1 MSGGQ
6 PLVFGRIEIR
16 RSPGI
21 QTPYALDGLCHGINI
36 IHGPNASG
44 KTTSAQAIHALL
56 WPDTPCWPRGALSG
70 RLNFD
75 GSEWYLD
82 FDAGRFRCQRDGV
95 DGSRIGVGGPE
106 TRDRY
111 ILTLH
116 ELLQVDN
123 ESFAATIMRESVGG
137 YDVDAAVRE
146 LRYRDSASRPT
157 LLLNR
162 LDEAKSALEEARQ
175 AQQGLVS
182 QQDGLADLRVRRD
195 DARNAHNRAELLA
208 RAIRFKKAELALE
221 DARRRVDSFPPT
233 LERLRGDETETLSA
247 LQKRLSELRDR
258 QTRELTTIASAKVDI
273 AASKLE
279 GRPVRAGLISALR
292 AQCQELQGLA
302 DEVEREKRSWRAA
315 GEQRESA
322 RARIGDEFSE
332 SQLHDLD
339 VTGLRELAQLV
350 KQIETVRANEDAQA
364 ALHDWVGD
372 ILPPSNL
379 DQLREGISY
388 LNRWLKTPEAGS
400 AQADARLVTV
410 ARIAAILVIVI
421 SLLAAL
427 LAYWFFAVAALAGV
441 GLLLLARPASDALQ
455 AERLTVIQNDYARLG
470 LEPVDAWSSES
481 VAKVLD
487 RLNDALRKG
496 IVDEE
501 KAHRWGDLA
510 AKRETATAA
519 RQDVEQQ
526 RDQLTERYGLVPA
539 TSADLFLMTQNL
551 DRWQVADVEAR
562 KARLNY
568 DRTESARNKL
578 LDEINHELGQFG
590 YQLASD
596 HAAVLGNIEDLD
608 SRVRSFTEAN
618 RILIEQQRLLDED
631 VVPSITQI
639 REQIRSLFVELDLE
653 EDDVRALQEL
663 VAQRDGF
670 NDAIARQKE
679 SEFELRSAASSLGDN
694 DDLKQRDLND
704 LEAERNQALEIA
716 SRYDTLNDQV
726 VAIETRVDDAKEK
739 HDIERAMSAEADALD
754 MLRSERE
761 GQYHLVAGWSL
772 GEFVRQQTRDRD
784 RPRVFHRAREMF
796 SRITYG
802 RYRLDLA
809 DNPGPEFRATD
820 TTTGVGFGLH
830 ELSSATRVQLLMA
843 VRMAFVEEM
852 EQGPKLPLILDEVLG
867 NSDEARARAIIDATI
882 EICRGGRQVFYFTA
896 QHDEVGKW
904 IQILNEHQDVT
915 YRELD
920 LAEARGLADIE
931 RLPTLEIVAA
941 QTPEIPS
948 PEGKTRLEY
957 RELIGVPGID
967 PWADIGSVHLW
978 YLVHDS
984 QALYHLLR
992 NHVHSWGQLKTLV
1005 DYGGATLLQ
1014 RYPGTVERAGARVE
1028 VVRATMEAW
1037 RVGRGKR
1044 IDRAVLLE
1052 SNAISDRFIDEVS
1065 QLTDV
1070 LNGDATALVTALDD
1084 GQVKG
1089 FRRAA
1094 VDDFRTYCLG
1104 HGYLSDAEPLTVDD
1118 IRVRVVASAS
1128 SSITTGLINSDDVD
1142 EIISYWRVAG
1152 S

>member
-70 RLNFD
+70 TLHFD
-75 GSEWYLD
+75 GSEWFLD

-95 DGSRIGVGGPE
+95 EGGRLGIGGPE

-137 YDVDAAVRE
+137 YDVDAAVRD
-146 LRYRDSASRPT
+146 LRYRDSASRPAS
-157 LLLNR
+157 LLKQVE
-162 LDEAKSALEEARQ
+162 EAESALADARR
-175 AQQGLVS
+175 AQQGLVA
-182 QQDGLADLRVRRD
+182 QEDGLAELRARRG
-195 DARNAHNRAELLA
+195 DARNARNRAELLT
-208 RAIRFKKAELALE
+208 RAIRFKETELAFD
-221 DARRRVDSFPPT
+221 DACRRVASFPPT
-233 LERLRGDETETLSA
+233 MERLRGDETEALSA
-247 LQKRLSELRDR
+247 LHRRLSVARER
-258 QTRELTTIASAKVDI
+258 QNRELTDI
-273 AASKLE
+273 ETARADVAASKLE
-279 GRPVRAGLISALR
+279 GKPLRSGLISALR
-292 AQCQELQGLA
+292 AQCQALQGLA
-302 DEVEREKRSWRAA
+302 DDVEREKRRWREAV
-315 GEQRESA
+315 EQRESA
-322 RARIGDEFSE
+322 RTRIGDGIPE
-332 SQLHDLD
+332 SQLHELD
-339 VTGLRELAQLV
+339 VTGLRELAQLA
-350 KQIETVRANEDAQA
+350 KQLETVRAREDAQA
-364 ALHDWVGD
+364 ALQDWVGNVRAP
-372 ILPPSNL
+372 LNL
-379 DQLREGISY
+379 DQLREGVSQ

-400 AQADARLVTV
+400 AQADSRLVMV
-410 ARIAAILVIVI
+410 ARVAAILVIML
-421 SLLAAL
+421 SLL
-427 LAYWFFAVAALAGV
+427 LAVLTYWFFALSALAGV
-441 GLLLLARPASDALQ
+441 GLLVLARPATNARQ
-455 AERLTVIQNDYARLG
+455 AERLAAIQNDYNRLG
-470 LEPVDAWSSES
+470 LEPVEAWSSES

-501 KAHRWGDLA
+501 KAHRWDGLA

-519 RQDVEQQ
+519 RQEVEQQ
-526 RDQLTERYGLVPA
+526 RDQLIERYGLVPA
-539 TSADLFLMTQNL
+539 TSSELSLLTQNL
-551 DRWQVADVEAR
+551 DRWQLADVEAR
-562 KARLNY
+562 KARVNS
-568 DRTESARNKL
+568 DRAEAARNQL
-578 LDEINHELGQFG
+578 LDQINQELGQFG
-590 YQLASD
+590 YQPAGD
-596 HAAVLGNIEDLD
+596 HAAVLGYIEHLD
-608 SRVRSFTEAN
+608 ARLRSFTEAN
-618 RILIEQQRLLDED
+618 RILIERKRSLDED
-631 VVPSITQI
+631 VHPSINQI
-639 REQIRSLFVELDLE
+639 QGQIRSLFADLDLE
-653 EDDVRALQEL
+653 EDDVQGLQEL
-663 VAQRDGF
+663 VAQLDGF
-670 NDAIARQKE
+670 NAAIALQKE
-679 SEFELRSAASSLGDN
+679 TEFELRSAASSLGDN
-694 DDLKQRDLND
+694 DDLKRRDLND
-704 LEAERNQALEIA
+704 LEAERDHALEVA
-716 SRYDTLNDQV
+716 SRYEELNDQV

-739 HDIERAMSAEADALD
+739 HDIERAMSARADALD
-754 MLRSERE
+754 ALRAERD
-761 GQYHLVAGWSL
+761 GQYRLVAGWSL
-772 GEFVRQQTRDRD
+772 GEFVRLQTRDRD
-784 RPRVFHRAREMF
+784 RPRVFHRARELF

-882 EICRGGRQVFYFTA
+882 EICRAGRQVFYFTA

-904 IQILNEHQDVT
+904 IQVLNEHQDVT

-931 RLPTLEIVAA
+931 RLPSLQIVAA
-941 QTPEIPS
+941 QAPAISS

-957 RELIGVPGID
+957 RELVGVPGID

-978 YLVHDS
+978 YLIHDS

-1005 DYGGATLLQ
+1005 DISGATLLQ
-1014 RYPGTVERAGARVE
+1014 RYPGTVERAGARAE
-1028 VVRATMEAW
+1028 VVHATMEAW
-1037 RVGRGKR
+1037 RTGRGKR
-1044 IDRAVLLE
+1044 LDRSVLLE
-1052 SNAISDRFIDEVS
+1052 SNVISDRFIDEVS

-1070 LNGDATALVTALDD
+1070 LNGDATALISALED

-1094 VDDFRTYCLG
+1094 VDEFRSYCLE
-1104 HGYLSDAEPLTVDD
+1104 HGYLSDSKPLTEDD
-1118 IRVRVVASAS
+1118 IRVRVVASAAT
-1128 SSITTGLINSDDVD
+1128 SITSGLINTHDVD
-1142 EIISYWRVAG
+1142 EIISYWRIPAQ
-1152 S
+1152 